1 MQIVAAHTS
10 KHSTSGPSRAMAEA
24 SETPFLLTRA
34 PMMSAVDEE
43 VVTPLVKGMD
53 FYGGVSI

>member
-1 MQIVAAHTS
+1 
-10 KHSTSGPSRAMAEA
+10 MAEA

-34 PMMSAVDEE
+34 PMSAVDEE

-53 FYGGVSI
+53 FLCQGGLATTHTPRLQHGGEEKIL